1 MPEREATRVIHAGM
15 DADAAGSVTRPVSP
29 PIVQSAAW
37 VYPDVATIDAVYAE
51 GAPGYI
57 YGRYGVPNHRELERA
72 LADLEGAEAGV
83 ATTNGSSAIVA
94 VLLALTRSGSRVV
107 AAHRVY
113 GGTRGI
119 LNHEMA
125 RFGVE
130 TTWVDVADL
139 EAVRAALGGEPRP
152 ALLWVD
158 TIANPT
164 MRTSDL
170 PALAGL
176 AGDAGVPL
184 VVDNTFATP
193 LHCRPLEHG
202 ASLVVHSATKFIAGH
217 NDASG
222 GVVVGPA
229 ALVEPVRDVAVR
241 VGGVGAPFEAWLCL
255 RGLRTLDVRL
265 ARSSATAL
273 ALAEALEAHPAAR
286 RVHYPGLASDP
297 THDVARRVL
306 RDGFGSML
314 SVDLGTAAVA
324 RAAVDRLRLV
334 QFVETLG
341 GVMTTVVH
349 HPSTSYRDLTDEQ
362 LAAIGVSPG
371 LLRFSIGIE
380 AAQDIIDDVVGAL
393 GPAGQ

>member
-1 MPEREATRVIHAGM
+1 MPEREQTRVVHAGAT
-15 DADAAGSVTRPVSP
+15 ADAAGSLTRSVAP
-29 PIVQSAAW
+29 PMAQSTAW
-37 VYPDVATIDAVYAE
+37 VYPDIATIDAVYE
-51 GAPGYI
+51 DGAPAYI
-57 YGRYGVPNHRELERA
+57 YGRYGVPNHRELEQA
-72 LADLEGAEAGV
+72 VAELEGAEAGV
-83 ATTNGSSAIVA
+83 ATTNGSSAIFA
-94 VLLALTRSGSRVV
+94 VLLAMTRAGSRVV
-107 AAHRVY
+107 AADRVY
-113 GGTRGI
+113 GGTRGM

-139 EAVRAALGGEPRP
+139 DAVRAALAAEPRP

-164 MRTSDL
+164 MRASDL
-170 PALAGL
+170 PTLAGL
-176 AGDAGVPL
+176 ARDLAVPL
-184 VVDNTFATP
+184 IVDNTFATP

-222 GVVVGPA
+222 GIVAGPA
-229 ALVEPVRDVAVR
+229 TLVEPVRDAAVR

-255 RGLRTLDVRL
+255 RGLRTLDVRMT
-265 ARSSATAL
+265 RSSATTL
-273 ALAEALEAHPAAR
+273 ALAEALEAHPAVR

-297 THDVARRVL
+297 THEVACRVL
-306 RDGFGSML
+306 HGGFGSML
-314 SVDLGTAAVA
+314 SVDLGTASAA

-334 QFVETLG
+334 QFAETLG

-349 HPSTSYRDLTDEQ
+349 HPSTSYRQLTDAQ

-380 AAQDIIDDVVGAL
+380 AAEDIVADVVGAL